1 MDVAAFS
8 GDNFDPKDWINKAL
22 KAGDPAQQ
30 KEEAAASLVMKLQLM
45 IAKLNSA
52 LEDQCGAVVQS
63 IPRVLR
69 DAAQL
74 ESEAGLLSDKLHQI
88 RGEMEAVEAE
98 TRENMSSLVRMDSVK
113 ERLAATTRA
122 LQEADNWTSL
132 DNQVEDAFDSNDH
145 EAVAQKLVGMGQSL
159 RLLHHV
165 QDYQDRVSHLEQHK
179 NRLEATLSPLL
190 ITAFTNKDTEAAL
203 RLVKMFRTIERD
215 KQLSKYYH
223 KCVRAGL
230 LQRWTEIVGGD
241 GEGAE
246 HWLDAWYTELTAEL
260 ASNKTWV
267 ETVFSDQSSPELMC
281 DLVTDVLAGL
291 QPSPQFCI
299 EAAVKLTEDELGLLI
314 LLRARTDKF
323 LASIEPI
330 VIGAGDKRLRE
341 LGKVTYKPFQVHV
354 TRYEELEVKL
364 MGAEVSSWIVEK
376 KDTIDELHSL
386 GNCVSKFSSMVETAA
401 GRCLA
406 LTRGTAFPGLVAAV
420 GRVLDTHL
428 DRYRK
433 MTRRLEKKKVIVDD
447 DWSVL
452 QHCLTANQMT
462 GELIIMLENLDIS
475 LASTFLE
482 ASRGYLG
489 QDSSESPLHQHHLF
503 MLERSE
509 AIMAL
514 NDLYMK
520 VTSTEST
527 AASMLQESMTTLS
540 GVCSELQKT
549 TFSVMFHPV
558 STQMEV
564 IPGLETWLS
573 RTSGQSSV
581 DTVDMP
587 EFSLSPSEYITCVG
601 EYLMTLPQHL
611 DPVMSVDSPALVRA
625 LR

>member
-8 GDNFDPKDWINKAL
+8 GDNFDPKEWINKAL
-22 KAGDPAQQ
+22 RTGEPSQL

-63 IPRVLR
+63 IPRVIR

-74 ESEAGLLSDKLHQI
+74 ESEAGLLSDKLSQI
-88 RGEMEAVEAE
+88 RAEMEAVEAE
-98 TRENMSSLVRMDSVK
+98 TRANMSSLVKMDCVK

-132 DNQVEDAFDSNDH
+132 DNQVEEAFDSNDH
-145 EAVAQKLVGMGQSL
+145 EAVAEKLVGMGGSL

-165 QDYQDRVSHLEQHK
+165 ADYQDRVCHLEQHK

-190 ITAFTNKDTEAAL
+190 ITSFTNKDTEAAL
-203 RLVKMFRTIERD
+203 RLVKMFRTIERHQ
-215 KQLSKYYH
+215 QLSKYYH

-230 LQRWTEIVGGD
+230 LQKWAEIVGGD

-246 HWLDAWYTELTAEL
+246 HWLDTWYAELTVEL

-281 DLVTDVLAGL
+281 DLVTDVLASL
-291 QPSPQFCI
+291 QPSPQFCV
-299 EAAVKLTEDELGLLI
+299 EAAVKLSEDALGLLI
-314 LLRARTDKF
+314 SVRSQADKF
-323 LASIEPI
+323 LASIESI
-330 VIGAGDKRLRE
+330 VTGAGDKRLRE
-341 LGKVTYKPFQVHV
+341 LGKVVYKPFQAHV
-354 TRYEELEVKL
+354 TKYEELEVKM
-364 MGAEVSSWIVEK
+364 MGTEVSSWIVEK

-386 GNCVSKFSSMVETAA
+386 GNCVTKFSTMIEAAA
-401 GRCLA
+401 GRCVA
-406 LTRGTAFPGLVAAV
+406 FTRGAAFPGLVAAV
-420 GRVLDTHL
+420 SRVLDAHL

-462 GELIIMLENLDIS
+462 GELIMMLEHLDIS
-475 LASTFLE
+475 LTSIFLDS
-482 ASRGYLG
+482 SRGYLG
-489 QDSSESPLHQHHLF
+489 QDSSESPLQQHHIF
-503 MLERSE
+503 MLEKCE
-509 AIMAL
+509 AIMDL
-514 NDLYMK
+514 NDLHMK
-520 VTSTEST
+520 VTSNEST
-527 AASMLQESMTTLS
+527 SVSLLHQSMNTLT

-564 IPGLETWLS
+564 IPGLEAWLS
-573 RTSGQSSV
+573 LTSGQSSV
-581 DTVDMP
+581 DTADMP

-611 DPVMSVDSPALVRA
+611 EPVMAGDSPALVRA